1 MEREVYDKNG
11 KKTDR
16 KVQLNESVFN
26 IAPND
31 HAIYLDVKR
40 YRAHQ
45 RQGTHKAKQRAEIA
59 GSSKKIKRQK
69 GTGTARSG
77 DSKSPIFRG
86 GGTAFAPRPRKHSV
100 GLNKKVKHLARAS
113 ALSYKARED
122 GGLTVL
128 EDLSFDAPKT
138 KEFVNVLRGLDLENK
153 RALVVLPEKDENLLL
168 SARNHSRSKVI
179 TVDQLTTY
187 DILNASNV
195 VFTESSLDKRTELK
209 KG

>member
-16 KVQLNESVFN
+16 KVQLNDSVFN

-45 RQGTHKAKQRAEIA
+45 RQGTHKAKERAEIA

-77 DSKSPIFRG
+77 DIKSPIFRG
-86 GGTAFAPRPRKHSV
+86 GGTVFGPRPGKHRV
-100 GLNKKVKHLARAS
+100 GLNKKVKQLARAS
-113 ALSYKARED
+113 ALSYKAQEE
-122 GGLTVL
+122 GGVTVL
-128 EDLSFDAPKT
+128 EDLSFDEAKT
-138 KEFVNVLRGLDLENK
+138 KEFVKVLKGLQLDDK
-153 RALVVLPEKDENLLL
+153 KALLVLPEKDDKLLL
-168 SARNHSRSKVI
+168 SARNHPRSKVV
-179 TVDQLTTY
+179 TVDQLNTY
-187 DILNASNV
+187 DILDASSV
-195 VFTESSLDKRTELK
+195 VFTESSLEKRAELK
-209 KG
+209 KA